1 MELSTAATNGE
12 IYIMLVIINT
22 YKLYIDD
29 RKEPFFILHE
39 LSLTIED
46 IDTILGGSIMSSKAS

>member
-1 MELSTAATNGE
+1 MVR
-12 IYIMLVIINT
+12 YIMLVIINT